1 VNSYL
6 LDTHVLIWLTTSPE
20 KLARPVTELLERL
33 DVTVY
38 VSAATF
44 WEIAQKRAAGRLQ
57 FDRNISESLITHQLL
72 ELPIRGVHC
81 EAAAGLPPV
90 HKDPF
95 DRLIVAQALTEGLVL
110 VTRDKLLGAYNV
122 PMVRV

>member
-1 VNSYL
+1 MNSYL
-6 LDTHVLIWLTTSPE
+6 LDTHVFIWLTTSPG
-20 KLARPVTELLERL
+20 KVASPVTDLLERL

-57 FDRNISESLITHQLL
+57 FDLDISESLIKHQLL
-72 ELPIRGVHC
+72 ELSIRGVHC
-81 EAAAGLPPV
+81 EAAAALPFL

-95 DRLIVAQALTEGLVL
+95 DRLLVAQALTDGLVV
-110 VTRDKLLGAYNV
+110 VTRDKLLAAYNV
-122 PMVRV
+122 PMIRV